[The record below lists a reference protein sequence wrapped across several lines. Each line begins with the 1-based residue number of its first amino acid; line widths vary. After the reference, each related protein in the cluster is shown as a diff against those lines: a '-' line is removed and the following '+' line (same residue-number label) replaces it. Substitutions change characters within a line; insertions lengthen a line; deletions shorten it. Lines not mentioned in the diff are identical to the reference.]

1 MGYQGGLIMFRGKM
15 SRLLPVLFIIIFVF
29 GCASYESQVIPFKM
43 PTAYPNATEAG
54 GAVIAAQA
62 YADKKE
68 TEAAFGFDMIDA
80 GILPVRVIFDN
91 KGTHALDI
99 VAAQTFLV
107 DGEHNLWPILD
118 ERLAYD
124 RMQKKTELSRIAPEA
139 AKYGGLGGI
148 AGGIIGAAIGIV
160 SGQSVAEAAMRG
172 AAVGAAAGAV
182 MGGSKG
188 LTDTDV
194 QSKIRSDLEKR
205 SLENRSVR
213 AGEIA
218 HGFIFFPGESKKP
231 TELRLQIREADTK
244 KIHSLIMKL

>member
-1 MGYQGGLIMFRGKM
+1 MQTEKTFRIF
-15 SRLLPVLFIIIFVF
+15 FIAMTFMVF
-29 GCASYESQVIPFKM
+29 IGCASYETKVVPFKL
-43 PTAYPNATEAG
+43 PSAYPNATEVG

-62 YADKKE
+62 YSDKKE
-68 TEAAFGFDMIDA
+68 AEAAFGFDMINA

-99 VAAQTFLV
+99 VANQTFLV
-107 DGEHNLWPILD
+107 DVEQNLWSVLD
-118 ERLAYD
+118 EKLAYD
-124 RMQKKTELSRIAPEA
+124 RMQKKTEFGKVAPEA

-172 AAVGAAAGAV
+172 AAVGAAAGV
-182 MGGSKG
+182 TLGGSKG
-188 LTDTDV
+188 LADTDV

-218 HGFIFFPGESKKP
+218 HGFIFFPGEAKKP
-231 TELRLQIREADTK
+231 VELRLQIRESRTG
-244 KIHSLIMKL
+244 KIHSLIMKF

>member
-1 MGYQGGLIMFRGKM
+1 M
-15 SRLLPVLFIIIFVF
+15 SRNTTSRIFLVFLIFIFVF
-29 GCASYESQVIPFKM
+29 GCASYETKVIPFKL

-54 GAVIAAQA
+54 GTVIAAQA

-68 TEAAFGFDMIDA
+68 AEAVFGFDMIDA
-80 GILPVRVIFDN
+80 GILPVRIIFDN
-91 KGTHALDI
+91 KGTHAIDI

-107 DGEHNLWPILD
+107 DVDHNLWTVLD

-124 RMQKKTELSRIAPEA
+124 RMQKKTEFSKVAPEA
-139 AKYGGLGGI
+139 LKYGGVGGI

-172 AAVGAAAGAV
+172 AAVGAAAGAT

-194 QSKIRSDLEKR
+194 QSKIRSDLGKR

-218 HGFIFFPGESKKP
+218 NGFVFFPGESKKP
-231 TELRLQIREADTK
+231 VELRLQIREADTK
-244 KIHSLIMKL
+244 KVYSLIMKL

>member
-1 MGYQGGLIMFRGKM
+1 MLRGTT
-15 SRLLPVLFIIIFVF
+15 SRIFLVFFIFIFVL
-29 GCASYESQVIPFKM
+29 GCASYETQVIPFKL

-62 YADKKE
+62 YTDKKE
-68 TEAAFGFDMIDA
+68 AEATFGFDMIDA

-91 KGTHALDI
+91 KGTHAIDI

-107 DGEHNLWPILD
+107 DVDHNLWPVL
-118 ERLAYD
+118 EEKLAYD
-124 RMQKKTELSRIAPEA
+124 RMQKKTEFSRVAPEA

-148 AGGIIGAAIGIV
+148 AGGIIGAAVGIV

-172 AAVGAAAGAV
+172 AAVGAAAGATL
-182 MGGSKG
+182 GGSKG

-194 QSKIRSDLEKR
+194 QSKIRSDLDKR

-218 HGFIFFPGESKKP
+218 HGFIFFPGEAKKP
-231 TELRLQIREADTK
+231 VELRLQIREADTK
-244 KIHSLIMKL
+244 KIYSLIMKL

>member
-1 MGYQGGLIMFRGKM
+1 MLKEKRFRNF
-15 SRLLPVLFIIIFVF
+15 LVAITCIAFW
-29 GCASYESQVIPFKM
+29 GCASYETRVVPFKL
-43 PTAYPNATEAG
+43 PSAYPNVAEVVGAT
-54 GAVIAAQA
+54 IAAEA
-62 YADKKE
+62 YAEKKE
-68 TEAAFGFDMIDA
+68 AEAAFGFDMIDA

-99 VAAQTFLV
+99 IAAQTFLV
-107 DGEHNLWPILD
+107 DVDYNLWPVLE

-124 RMQKKTELSRIAPEA
+124 RMQKKTELGRVAPEA

-160 SGQSVAEAAMRG
+160 SGHNVADAAMKG
-172 AAVGAAAGAV
+172 AAIGAATGAT

-188 LTDTDV
+188 LTDMEV
-194 QSKIRSDLEKR
+194 QAKIRSDLEKR

-218 HGFIFFPGESKKP
+218 HGFIFFPGEAKKP
-231 TELRLQIREADTK
+231 VELRLQIREADTK
-244 KIHSLIMKL
+244 KVHSLIMKL

>member
-1 MGYQGGLIMFRGKM
+1 MFRGTT
-15 SRLLPVLFIIIFVF
+15 SRIVLVFLIFIFTL
-29 GCASYESQVIPFKM
+29 GCASYETQVIPFKL
-43 PTAYPNATEAG
+43 PAAYPNVKEAG
-54 GAVIAAQA
+54 GAAIAAQV

-68 TEAAFGFDMIDA
+68 AEAAFGFDMIDA

-91 KGTHALDI
+91 KGNHALDI

-107 DGEHNLWPILD
+107 DVDHNLWPVLD

-124 RMQKKTELSRIAPEA
+124 RMQKKTELGKVVPEG

-172 AAVGAAAGAV
+172 AAVGAAAGATL
-182 MGGSKG
+182 GGSKG

-194 QSKIRSDLEKR
+194 QSKIQSDLEQR
-205 SLENRSVR
+205 SLKNRSVR

-218 HGFIFFPGESKKP
+218 HGFIFFPGEAKKP
-231 TELRLQIREADTK
+231 VELRLQIREADTK
-244 KIHSLIMKL
+244 KVYSLIMKL

>member
-1 MGYQGGLIMFRGKM
+1 M
-15 SRLLPVLFIIIFVF
+15 SRGTTSRIFLVLFIFIFVL
-29 GCASYESQVIPFKM
+29 GCASYETQVIPFKL
-43 PTAYPNATEAG
+43 PTAYPNAMEAG
-54 GAVIAAQA
+54 GSTIAAQA

-68 TEAAFGFDMIDA
+68 AEAAFGFDMVDA

-107 DGEHNLWPILD
+107 DVDHNLWPVLD

-124 RMQKKTELSRIAPEA
+124 RMQKKTELGKVVPEGV
-139 AKYGGLGGI
+139 KYGGLGGI

-188 LTDTDV
+188 MTDTDV

-218 HGFIFFPGESKKP
+218 HGFIFFPGEAKKP
-231 TELRLQIREADTK
+231 VELRLQIREADTK
-244 KIHSLIMKL
+244 KIYSLIMKL

>member
-1 MGYQGGLIMFRGKM
+1 MLRGTTSRIFLVFFMFI
-15 SRLLPVLFIIIFVF
+15 FIL

-43 PTAYPNATEAG
+43 PTAYPNATEVG

-68 TEAAFGFDMIDA
+68 AEATFGFDMIGA
-80 GILPVRVIFDN
+80 GVLPVRVIFDN

-107 DGEHNLWPILD
+107 DAGHNLWPVLD
-118 ERLAYD
+118 EKLAYD
-124 RMQKKTELSRIAPEA
+124 RMQKKTELSKVAPEA

-188 LTDTDV
+188 MTDTDV
-194 QSKIRSDLEKR
+194 QSKIQSDLEKR

-231 TELRLQIREADTK
+231 VELRLQIREADTK
-244 KIHSLIMKL
+244 KVHSLIMKL

>member
-1 MGYQGGLIMFRGKM
+1 M
-15 SRLLPVLFIIIFVF
+15 SGLLPVISMMILFL

-43 PTAYPNATEAG
+43 PTAYPNATEVS

-68 TEAAFGFDMIDA
+68 AETAFGFDMIGA
-80 GILPVRVIFDN
+80 GIMPVRVIFDN

-99 VAAQTFLV
+99 VPTQTFLV
-107 DGEHNLWPILD
+107 DAEHNLWPILD
-118 ERLAYD
+118 GRLAYE
-124 RMQKKTELSRIAPEA
+124 RMQKKTEFGKVLPEG

-172 AAVGAAAGAV
+172 AAVGAAAGATL
-182 MGGSKG
+182 GGSKG

-194 QSKIRSDLEKR
+194 QSRIQSDLENR

-231 TELRLQIREADTK
+231 VELRLQIREADTK
-244 KIHSLIMKL
+244 KIHSLILKL